1 MRTYCY
7 KCPECDA
14 RFEVRKS
21 MAQVDEQEAC
31 PTCMVVV
38 GVRDFQAENAGPSA
52 AVADWN
58 KYPYVSKRLPKN
70 LEGCSTNDKG
80 QPVIV
85 SKSHEREIAA
95 KHGYRRE

>member
-7 KCPECDA
+7 KCACGNRWDVRKPMSQSGVEEKCPECL
-14 RFEVRKS
+14 
-21 MAQVDEQEAC
+21 
-31 PTCMVVV
+31 VV
-38 GVRDFQAENAGPSA
+38 GDRDYQTENAGPSV

-58 KYPYVSKRLPKN
+58 KYPYVSRRLPKN
-70 LEGCSTNDKG
+70 LEGCSTNGIG

-85 SKSHEREIAA
+85 SKSHEREIGA